1 MTENELPPPKKL
13 PKVRIGIV
21 GGDLRA
27 LTMEWPDWCDMTH
40 FASNHGSRAILNRLE
55 STLKSGKLDAL
66 IYLTRWNGTSTLQV
80 VKKHAACPVRYWDR
94 SLNELKEVMEKTVGD
109 DVIAVAARRRQR
121 IEELEQ
127 ADRARLEAATAQ
139 ALRPLIALV
148 PAHAP
153 APAPVAAPAQAPPP
167 PPTQSQPRVEPLGT
181 DISKRSGW
189 TASEDDALLLALDSC
204 DNSGKKLVENYR
216 TLVPTSE
223 RTSNALAA
231 KLRHFLTENRVSFA
245 PELIAAVSRVDIL
258 AKRAPQTE
266 QSPRGRPGEWILAE
280 TAAEISGRAIGW
292 VEHHKQQGN
301 IRSRRMP
308 GYPWEYSTNDVIRLA
323 RAQDAGHRAF
333 KASALVDKLDEHA
346 ETPPPAAIDPPVVPP
361 PLAPPSPP
369 PTPPA
374 SSSPAAIYPPIVLTS
389 SASDELQ
396 ALKMRIRYLLLG
408 LAVGEKTQA
417 EVLDA
422 VSKLVG
428 Q

>member
-1 MTENELPPPKKL
+1 MIENELPPQKKL
-13 PKVRIGIV
+13 PKVRLGIV

-27 LTMEWPDWCDMTH
+27 LAVDWPDWCDVTH
-40 FASNHGSRAILNRLE
+40 FASNHGNRGILNRLE

-66 IYLTRWNGTSTLQV
+66 IYLTRWNSTDTLQA
-80 VKKHAACPVRYWDR
+80 VKKHATCPVRYWDR
-94 SLNELKEVMEKTVGD
+94 ALNELKKAMEETVGD
-109 DVIAVAARRRQR
+109 DVFAAAMKRQLR
-121 IEELEQ
+121 IEELEL
-127 ADRARLEAATAQ
+127 AERARSEVATLQ
-139 ALRPLIALV
+139 AMRPLIALV
-148 PAHAP
+148 PPQAP
-153 APAPVAAPAQAPPP
+153 AVLTPPAPPPP
-167 PPTQSQPRVEPLGT
+167 PPTQPQPRAEPLST
-181 DISKRSGW
+181 DISKRSSW
-189 TASEDDALLLALDSC
+189 TTPEEDALLLALESC
-204 DNSGKKLVENYR
+204 DGSGKKLVENYR

-223 RTSNALAA
+223 RTSHALGA
-231 KLRHFLTENRVSFA
+231 KLRHLFAEKRASFA
-245 PELIAAVSRVDIL
+245 PELLAAVARVDVI

-280 TAAEISGRAIGW
+280 TAAEISGRSVGW
-292 VEHHKQQGN
+292 VENHKQQGN

-333 KASALVDKLDEHA
+333 KAPAPPDKVVENQPA
-346 ETPPPAAIDPPVVPP
+346 ETAAPAPVVEIMPVPPPPPPLPLMPSPTPPVVAT
-361 PLAPPSPP
+361 APAP
-369 PTPPA
+369 
-374 SSSPAAIYPPIVLTS
+374 
-389 SASDELQ
+389 DELQ